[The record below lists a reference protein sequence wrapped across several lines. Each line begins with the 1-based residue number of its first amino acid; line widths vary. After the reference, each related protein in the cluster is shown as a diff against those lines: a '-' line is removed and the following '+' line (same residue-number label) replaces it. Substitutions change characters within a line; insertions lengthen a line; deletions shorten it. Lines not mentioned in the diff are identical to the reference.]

1 MRPYEPET
9 ELFTFREPSR
19 EEALSQGYRLTTI
32 VLLVIGIPLWLASA
46 GIMLPAAA
54 ALLLRSA
61 EDPDVSAL
69 YAAGLNVCAT
79 FLTLYAVGRRN
90 ETVFARSGDMNPS
103 TLAAKQEQS

>member
-19 EEALSQGYRLTTI
+19 EEALSRGYRLTTI

-61 EDPDVSAL
+61 EDPDASAL

-103 TLAAKQEQS
+103 ALAAIQE